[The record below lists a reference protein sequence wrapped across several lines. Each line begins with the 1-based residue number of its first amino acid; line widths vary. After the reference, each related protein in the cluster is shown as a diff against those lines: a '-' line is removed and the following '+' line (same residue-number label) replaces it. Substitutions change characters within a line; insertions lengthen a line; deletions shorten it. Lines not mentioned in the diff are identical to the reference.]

1 MFLAELIAMIDEIKP
16 NQYTKEQKVRW
27 LSEIEGIVVDDVL
40 NNYEGNDIEFTS
52 YEYDSDMEKELLVPE
67 RFSDIYINYINA
79 KIDFQNM
86 ETEQYNN
93 DVAMFEAS
101 MEQFKKYYIRTHMP
115 KQKGHFCNY

>member
-1 MFLAELIAMIDEIKP
+1 MFLAELIAIIDEIKP

-40 NNYEGNDIEFTS
+40 TNYEGNDIEFTS
-52 YEYDSDMEKELLVPE
+52 YEYGRDMEKELLIPE
-67 RFSDIYINYINA
+67 RFSDIYVNYINA

-93 DVAMFEAS
+93 EVAMFEAS

-115 KQKGHFCNY
+115 KRRGKFCSY